1 MGKTITIPT
10 LKGTT
15 ELKLPVGAKDK
26 QQFVFDG
33 LGVKNVN
40 SKRYGRLVAQISIKT
55 PKELT
60 GEQISLLNQLQE
72 SFGIKAGKASYD
84 EEEDEGILDKIK
96 GWFKGEESGDKGK
109 KKSKKA

>member
-1 MGKTITIPT
+1 M
-10 LKGTT
+10 
-15 ELKLPVGAKDK
+15 
-26 QQFVFDG
+26 
-33 LGVKNVN
+33 
-40 SKRYGRLVAQISIKT
+40 AQISIKT

-96 GWFKGEESGDKGK
+96 GWFKGEEADSKGK
-109 KKSKKA
+109 KKGKKA

>member
-1 MGKTITIPT
+1 M
-10 LKGTT
+10 
-15 ELKLPVGAKDK
+15 GAKDK

-40 SKRYGRLVAQISIKT
+40 TKRYGRLVAQIAIKT
-55 PKELT
+55 PKELSD
-60 GEQISLLNQLQE
+60 EQISLLNQLQE

-109 KKSKKA
+109 KKGKKA